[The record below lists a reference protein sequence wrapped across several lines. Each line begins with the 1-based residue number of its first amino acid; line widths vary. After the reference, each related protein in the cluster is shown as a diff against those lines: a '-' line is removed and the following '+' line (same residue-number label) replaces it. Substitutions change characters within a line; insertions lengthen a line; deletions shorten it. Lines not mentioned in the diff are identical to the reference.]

1 MVKGYH
7 LLDKEKYM
15 HKPQMVTQEEI
26 NQIYQ
31 ERLNGVSSFKTNL
44 YPLLTDK
51 NGTQTKHY
59 PIFFVYLPEI
69 VKLESDLRDNS
80 NKIKELSKNL
90 PGIAKQQFL
99 NSLLVSEIAYTNRI
113 EGVETDRGE
122 ISTIIRENEENSQ
135 RPFHKRLQST
145 IRMYQETQSDHLI
158 KIEQLKDFRDIYNTL
173 LEGEIDSDKL
183 PNGKLFRD
191 ELPEGERLRI
201 GDALHTVHIPPQ
213 TEKDINEALSSLIE
227 FMNDDELPSIYKS
240 LITHFFFENTHPFLD
255 GNGRMGRYLLSTYIS
270 HKYDHFTGFSIA
282 TAIHSRVQTYYRIFK
297 EADKTENYAELTLF
311 ILEML
316 KILVAQ
322 QEEIVTTLT
331 DDKQQLEEIKANI
344 SQQIKDIDGSYD
356 KVAFYAILLYLG
368 ESKLFASNKE
378 LAILDRDIIQLNS
391 KENSI
396 SIRRTKMALDKL
408 EKLGWIRKI
417 NSRPKQHEIIL
428 K

>member
-1 MVKGYH
+1 M
-7 LLDKEKYM
+7 
-15 HKPQMVTQEEI
+15 
-26 NQIYQ
+26 
-31 ERLNGVSSFKTNL
+31 
-44 YPLLTDK
+44 
-51 NGTQTKHY
+51 
-59 PIFFVYLPEI
+59 
-69 VKLESDLRDNS
+69 
-80 NKIKELSKNL
+80 
-90 PGIAKQQFL
+90 
-99 NSLLVSEIAYTNRI
+99 
-113 EGVETDRGE
+113 
-122 ISTIIRENEENSQ
+122 
-135 RPFHKRLQST
+135 
-145 IRMYQETQSDHLI
+145 I